1 MMQRK
6 PNSF

>member
-1 MMQRK
+1 MQRK